1 MRKKGSTQG
10 RKRAA
15 AGKSAARRPG
25 AIGKPGSV
33 SKPATAGEPKYR
45 EMTVALIREAEGTDA
60 VQVAFSES
68 ARFYKLERKNPEF
81 EKILQELRKA
91 KEKRND
97 VRVLMNLPDGDI
109 IEDAQAGA

>member
-25 AIGKPGSV
+25 AIGRPGSV
-33 SKPATAGEPKYR
+33 SKPATAGEPEYR
-45 EMTVALIREAEGTDA
+45 EMTVALIREASGMDLI
-60 VQVAFSES
+60 QVGFSES

-81 EKILQELRKA
+81 EKILRELRRA
-91 KEKRND
+91 KEKRSA
-97 VRVLMNLPDGDI
+97 VRVLMNLSNGDV
-109 IEDAQAGA
+109 IEDAQAGT